1 MPVGINL
8 ALGQAVAQVVRA
20 ALPCRRIV
28 ERSFLRG
35 VVVGDGKGHQ
45 LVKAHGFGPVVGQQA
60 RRHVGEFQAAL
71 HHQRR
76 DAEICGN
83 VLDGAAFGHQRGK
96 CLELVG
102 GVHGFALHV
111 LGQAGGAGGA
121 IGHQQARHL
130 PFLADAV
137 LFRQQL
143 EGGKATASGHDFV
156 TLAVSGRGDD
166 QVLQQADTLDAGG
179 EFGNRHAR
187 GLAHVAARG
196 ARYQPRQRHQ
206 NQILARVGGFQQHG
220 RRSAGCGVDGLGFGV
235 VNGVHGENSLR

>member
-1 MPVGINL
+1 MGVNL

-20 ALPCRRIV
+20 ALPFRSIIEC
-28 ERSFLRG
+28 SFLCG
-35 VVVGDGKGHQ
+35 MVVGDGKSHQ
-45 LVKAHGFGPVVGQQA
+45 LVKTHGRGPVVGQQA
-60 RRHVGEFQAAL
+60 RRDVGEFQASL

-156 TLAVSGRGDD
+156 TLAISGRGHD
-166 QVLQQADTLDAGG
+166 QVLQQADTLDAGS
-179 EFGNRHAR
+179 ELRDRHTR
-187 GLAHVAARG
+187 GLAHVAASR
-196 ARYQPRQRHQ
+196 ARYQPRQRHK
-206 NQILARVGGFQQHG
+206 NQILARVGDFQQYG
-220 RRSAGCGVDGLGFGV
+220 RRGAGCGVDGLGFGV
-235 VNGVHGENSLR
+235 IDGVHGENSLR

>member
-1 MPVGINL
+1 MGVNL

-20 ALPCRRIV
+20 ALPCGRIV
-28 ERSFLRG
+28 ERGFLRG
-35 VVVGDGKGHQ
+35 VVVCDGKGHQ
-45 LVKAHGFGPVVGQQA
+45 LVKAHGLGAVVGQQA

-76 DAEICGN
+76 DAEVCGN

-156 TLAVSGRGDD
+156 TLAVSGRGHD

-187 GLAHVAARG
+187 GLAHVAARR
-196 ARYQPRQRHQ
+196 ARYQPRQRHK

-220 RRSAGCGVDGLGFGV
+220 RHGSGRGVDGLGFGV
-235 VNGVHGENSLR
+235 VDGVHGENSLR